1 MTHGKCLLGR
11 PFQDLSGIISHRVSS
26 AMFTDL
32 GSTTIRHLMSEF
44 ILESGKYERGV
55 NGYTQSPR
63 LKISRRVRMDNLLRI
78 AGENKL

>member
-44 ILESGKYERGV
+44 NLESGKYERGV
-55 NGYTQSPR
+55 NGT
-63 LKISRRVRMDNLLRI
+63 RR
-78 AGENKL
+78 AQG